1 MNNMNNNLFLVDYPR
16 KTKFAEA
23 APISVTYDY
32 NKFVSCPECGA
43 RVSGAHWEQPR
54 EVVLTSRKTPDFLY
68 AYCDNAPFL
77 LSEVA
82 LETIR
87 SASLTGIK
95 HAEKIEISRFQRNSK
110 MEIPIP
116 SYYHI
121 ELQRSRITV
130 DHPNS
135 VISYGLHGTR
145 TICPLCQQVPATYDL
160 FRSVAFHMDAYEGYD
175 IFQTYELGDQVI
187 VSRRFVE
194 LCAEKKLTN
203 LHCTPAYKYGRWAAE
218 YFLDGNE
225 NA

>member
-95 HAEKIEISRFQRNSK
+95 HAEKLKFPDSN
-110 MEIPIP
+110 
-116 SYYHI
+116 
-121 ELQRSRITV
+121 
-130 DHPNS
+130 
-135 VISYGLHGTR
+135 GTQKWKFPFLL
-145 TICPLCQQVPATYDL
+145 TI
-160 FRSVAFHMDAYEGYD
+160 
-175 IFQTYELGDQVI
+175 I
-187 VSRRFVE
+187 
-194 LCAEKKLTN
+194 
-203 LHCTPAYKYGRWAAE
+203 
-218 YFLDGNE
+218 
-225 NA
+225 